1 MKLSLIT
8 FNVRGLND
16 PVSIPK
22 LKHYFSTSPQVDIIL
37 LQEHKLRLQAAQDL
51 GPKLWKRAA
60 AWILDASP
68 GYGHLP
74 HLPGVSKGGICTLVH
89 PRLKHMVTHIG
100 NVMGNRAHWLVL
112 GNLPGGHIGI
122 VHIYTPND
130 SRSRCLLWEQM
141 MIELPTTC
149 RWILVGDLNMV
160 EHCQDKTNPL
170 YRNGSFSL
178 HSNDTLESRT
188 IPGPQVVS
196 CIPMTTYA
204 MMEPESLHG

>member
-160 EHCQDKTNPL
+160 EHCQDKTNPCGKL
-170 YRNGSFSL
+170 LFIGMDPF
-178 HSNDTLESRT
+178 HFTQTTLWSR
-188 IPGPQVVS
+188 GPSPV
-196 CIPMTTYA
+196 
-204 MMEPESLHG
+204 HR